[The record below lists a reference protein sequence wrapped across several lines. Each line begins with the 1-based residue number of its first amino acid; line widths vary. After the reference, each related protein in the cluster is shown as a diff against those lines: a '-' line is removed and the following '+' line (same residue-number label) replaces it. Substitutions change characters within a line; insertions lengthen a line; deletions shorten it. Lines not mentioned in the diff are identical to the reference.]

1 MRISKKA
8 EYALRALVTIA
19 RQQKSWRIEELS
31 VRENI
36 PIKYLEQILL
46 ALRHAGILTS
56 KRGVGGGYALLRPA
70 SKISVGEIIRI
81 LDGPLAPV
89 PCAASGSTERCSCP
103 DPRTCAVRIVMLL
116 SSWVRGCES
125 RKSTMPATI
134 ENGLRFRESALVC
147 ANFRLS
153 DLFLRCFPAFFPPL
167 RPLPGHLPTL
177 TPATPLIRA
186 WVTRHAPA
194 Q

>member
-103 DPRTCAVRIVMLL
+103 DPRTCAVRIVM
-116 SSWVRGCES
+116 
-125 RKSTMPATI
+125 T
-134 ENGLRFRESALVC
+134 
-147 ANFRLS
+147 
-153 DLFLRCFPAFFPPL
+153 D
-167 RPLPGHLPTL
+167 
-177 TPATPLIRA
+177 
-186 WVTRHAPA
+186 VTRDLTAALNERTIDEMIRLIPAPESLA
-194 Q
+194 FEI